1 VAIGDIMGI
10 QNIAIVNELGQ
21 VVNHVVADTDDT
33 ELIERLHAEWGTHRF
48 VVTTDEDV
56 IFFDESDDIWTTHC
70 DDPNC
75 DKQGFTLPEAR
86 LTAIREANV
95 VVNPF
100 AEPNHETVKI
110 NGRVYPADSHL
121 IKENASDRPVGW
133 TLPANEAEVSLAD
146 AE

>member
-1 VAIGDIMGI
+1 MGI

-56 IFFDESDDIWTTHC
+56 LMFDESDDIWTTHC

-75 DKQGFTLPEAR
+75 DKQGFNLPEVR
-86 LTAIREANV
+86 LEAIAALH
-95 VVNPF
+95 
-100 AEPNHETVKI
+100 AEPPHETVKI

-121 IKENASDRPVGW
+121 IKENASERPAGW
-133 TLPANEAEVSLAD
+133 TLPDDETEVSLRD